1 MSEETKNTKENDWKE
16 REIGALWKKEGRNQN
31 YFSGRLKLKNFDA
44 DGEVNIVGFSNKK
57 KAEFPNAPDVILY
70 QSVPREEVA
79 VAKEEANTFNLDE
92 APNEL

>member
-1 MSEETKNTKENDWKE
+1 MTEETVNNKENEWKE

-31 YFSGRLKLKNFDA
+31 YFSGRLKLKNLSD
-44 DGEVNIVGFSNKK
+44 DGEINIVGFSNKK

-70 QSVPREEVA
+70 QSVPRESV
-79 VAKEEANTFNLDE
+79 VVKEEALNLDLDE

>member
-1 MSEETKNTKENDWKE
+1 MTEESNNKENEWKE

-31 YFSGRLKLKNFDA
+31 YFSGRLKLKNVS
-44 DGEVNIVGFSNKK
+44 ESEEINIVGFSNKK

-70 QSVPREEVA
+70 QSVPRESVA
-79 VAKEEANTFNLDE
+79 VVKEEALNLDLDE